1 MSDEILKLIE
11 EKTNNSNKFIETSS
25 VVFAHQQNFAATIA
39 EIINAAIKEAN
50 NTESIDERIAVLV
63 KALSDVNT
71 SIQEDLRTLSNAVT
85 KYSIETQI
93 LKELSEDFKKKIRTP
108 EAPAEEKQE
117 KTKD

>member
-1 MSDEILKLIE
+1 ND
-11 EKTNNSNKFIETSS
+11 
-25 VVFAHQQNFAATIA
+25 
-39 EIINAAIKEAN
+39 
-50 NTESIDERIAVLV
+50 TESIDERIAVLV

-108 EAPAEEKQE
+108 EAPAGEKQE